1 MGRWLPSALL
11 VGVVFGMAAVY
22 YAYRVLNR
30 EKNMK
35 RQEEWRK
42 VLGSEMER
50 WSAKSYDQ
58 LASGLHDGQSYA
70 VEFDG
75 KEYQVEVE
83 LLEKT
88 ESYIHAMLSV
98 DDGSLPA
105 SISPL
110 TRGFIREKE
119 APDARA

>member
-1 MGRWLPSALL
+1 MLD
-11 VGVVFGMAAVY
+11 
-22 YAYRVLNR
+22 
-30 EKNMK
+30 
-35 RQEEWRK
+35 
-42 VLGSEMER
+42 SEMER

-58 LASGLHDGQSYA
+58 LANELHDGQSYV

-88 ESYIHAMLSV
+88 EGYVHAMLSV

-110 TRGFIREKE
+110 TRSFIREKV
-119 APDARA
+119 APDARS